1 MERCYLLSLS
11 SNLRTSL
18 APSSQCA
25 DLCCDVRFC
34 SHSFVVA
41 RSEGGTRGGDDD
53 AQGNPNTRTY
63 LTSYLLTLVFSTYHM
78 VFFPTYW
85 PKEAVSHS
93 WAFFVKTTH
102 FLLAGCHANWPRP
115 LAPGQV
121 SVTFG
126 TRVLFTLANATRFLW
141 QADRQTHRGRKKGK
155 RSFRSL
161 IVALCQ
167 PDSSGIDQMLFLKW
181 FADSGTWGSWF
192 DLVDVD
198 EMVDSHF
205 FGSLLSSSL

>member
-1 MERCYLLSLS
+1 MVSTRNKAQKETKGPHARSVTTPSPPQRRHGTPKTTTTAPSLFLLFKLIHLSNLPRFLRGKKETAMTKNHYTKEGKKKEKKTANITVERCYLPSLS

-78 VFFPTYW
+78 VFFPTY
-85 PKEAVSHS
+85 
-93 WAFFVKTTH
+93 
-102 FLLAGCHANWPRP
+102 
-115 LAPGQV
+115 
-121 SVTFG
+121 
-126 TRVLFTLANATRFLW
+126 
-141 QADRQTHRGRKKGK
+141 
-155 RSFRSL
+155 
-161 IVALCQ
+161 
-167 PDSSGIDQMLFLKW
+167 
-181 FADSGTWGSWF
+181 
-192 DLVDVD
+192 
-198 EMVDSHF
+198 
-205 FGSLLSSSL
+205 